1 MKARMP
7 CTGFSLSD
15 MTAAAPLLFT
25 FRRCP
30 YAIRARLALASAG
43 IDCMPVEVDLKNKP
57 ARLLAVSPKGTVPVL
72 VLADGRIL
80 EQSLDIMHWALEEND
95 PDGLL
100 PANPAER
107 RLTDDL
113 VAQNDGVFKQALD
126 RCKYPGRY
134 GLADG
139 GASRSQAA
147 GIVMQWNARLKA
159 SGFFINERPR
169 LADYALL
176 PFVRQFA
183 GVDPAYFDG
192 LDAPALRRWLATLA
206 GSALFTRVM
215 AKT

>member
-1 MKARMP
+1 MTPTA
-7 CTGFSLSD
+7 SD
-15 MTAAAPLLFT
+15 PLLFT

-43 IDCMPVEVDLKNKP
+43 IDCTPVEVDLKNKP

-72 VLADGRIL
+72 VLADGRVL
-80 EQSLDIMHWALEEND
+80 EQSLDIMHWALERND

-100 PANPAER
+100 PAKAAER

-113 VAQNDGVFKQALD
+113 VARNDGDFKLALD

-139 GASRSQAA
+139 GPFRSQATE
-147 GIVMQWNARLKA
+147 IVMQWDADLQE
-159 SGFFINERPR
+159 SGFFINDRPR

-183 GVDPAYFDG
+183 GTDPACFDG
-192 LDAPALRRWLATLA
+192 LQAPSLRRWLAVLA
-206 GSALFTRVM
+206 GSALFKRVM
-215 AKT
+215 ARA

>member
-1 MKARMP
+1 M
-7 CTGFSLSD
+7 
-15 MTAAAPLLFT
+15 FT

-43 IDCMPVEVDLKNKP
+43 IDCTPFEVDLKNKP

-72 VLADGRIL
+72 VLADGRVL

-100 PANPAER
+100 PANAAER
-107 RLTDDL
+107 RITADMT
-113 VAQNDGVFKQALD
+113 AQNDGAFKQALD

-139 GASRSQAA
+139 GAFRPQAA
-147 GIVMQWNARLKA
+147 EILLQWDARLKET
-159 SGFFINERPR
+159 GFFINDRPR

-183 GVDPAYFDG
+183 STAPAYFDG
-192 LDAPALRRWLATLA
+192 LDAPALQHWLATLT

-215 AKT
+215 AKA